1 MAHVRKSIR
10 DNITTTLTGLTT
22 TGANVFQTR
31 FFPLAEAKLPALC
44 VYSRSED
51 SEYLTMG
58 EPRTVL
64 HAVEFTVE
72 AYVKGTSAVEDTI
85 DTIAVEV
92 AEALAV
98 DTTRNGLAKDTQV
111 TGFSVDFSADGDQP
125 VGIAT
130 FTVAVQYA
138 TLETDLEVAK

>member
-1 MAHVRKSIR
+1 
-10 DNITTTLTGLTT
+10 
-22 TGANVFQTR
+22 
-31 FFPLAEAKLPALC
+31 
-44 VYSRSED
+44 
-51 SEYLTMG
+51 MG